1 MRYSMDI
8 ECFQKFNVNIVAD
21 SKEEAWDKIL
31 DMWKNNLFIV
41 KPEDEDLKGTNGD
54 ELPE

>member
-21 SKEEAWDKIL
+21 SKEEAWGKIL
-31 DMWKNNLFIV
+31 DIWKNNLFIM
-41 KPEDEDLKGTNGD
+41 KPEDEDLKCTNWN